1 MKMNPVSGCD
11 MTNCAYNKNNRCHTL
26 GITVG
31 PHAECNTF
39 VHASARG
46 GYDDANG
53 GVGACL
59 ASGCTFNDR
68 LECKAAAIDVVTHDK
83 HPDCRTFQPKN

>member
-1 MKMNPVSGCD
+1 MEMSKIAVCNMS
-11 MTNCAYNKNNRCHTL
+11 TCAYNKDNRCRTP

-39 VHASARG
+39 SHASARG
-46 GYDDANG
+46 GFDEING

-59 ASGCTFNDR
+59 AADCKFNDR
-68 LECKAAAIDVVTHDK
+68 LECKSPNIGVEAHDR
-83 HPDCRTFQPKN
+83 HSDCKTYHSGK

>member
-1 MKMNPVSGCD
+1 MD
-11 MTNCAYNKNNRCHTL
+11 MSMITKCTMSNCAYNAGGMCHTL

-46 GYDDANG
+46 GFREVQG
-53 GVGACL
+53 GIGACL
-59 ASGCTFNDR
+59 ASDCKFNDK
-68 LECKAAAIDVVTHDK
+68 LECRATNVDVASHEK
-83 HPDCRTFQPKN
+83 HADCETFRAKS